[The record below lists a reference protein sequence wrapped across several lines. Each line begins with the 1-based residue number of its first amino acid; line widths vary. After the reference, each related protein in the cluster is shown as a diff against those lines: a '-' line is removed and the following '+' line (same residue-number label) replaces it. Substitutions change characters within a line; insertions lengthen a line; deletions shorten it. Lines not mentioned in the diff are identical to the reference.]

1 MAMILKRR
9 QGRAARLLL
18 VLVFTAGMTI
28 SFTAATQ
35 QHALALSCS
44 PGSSTTATVDGQ
56 TVTTLTYTFGAT
68 CSSQEIDHQCTDLG
82 NDDLIHAIECADI
95 WMSSSA
101 ANINLWG
108 EGEYYCQGPFGYKQC
123 AAMSVDQV
131 FEFGVLGSS
140 PNGVSTY
147 GHPGGNYTCSG
158 GGCPSGTTATTAR
171 AWVDTYH
178 FSGSLGQAGGTCSYI
193 MVAGAETSNSI
204 TLPDGK
210 KIPGASNPAITRYMQ
225 VCFE

>member
-1 MAMILKRR
+1 MAVNMKRPSR
-9 QGRAARLLL
+9 RAARLLL
-18 VLVFTAGMTI
+18 ALVLVAGAMLAF
-28 SFTAATQ
+28 SAAPQ

-44 PGSSTTATVDGQ
+44 PGITRTGTVGGQ
-56 TVTTLTYTFGAT
+56 PVTTLVYTFGAT
-68 CSSQEIDHQCTDLG
+68 CYNVQVDHRCTDIG
-82 NDDLIHAIECADI
+82 NHDSVHAIECADI
-95 WMSSSA
+95 WMSFST

-131 FEFGVLGSS
+131 FEFGVLGSK
-140 PNGVSTY
+140 PGGVSVY

-158 GGCPSGTTATTAR
+158 SGCPSGTTPTTAR

-193 MVAGAETSNSI
+193 MVTGAENTNSI
-204 TLPDGK
+204 TV
-210 KIPGASNPAITRYMQ
+210 PGGTRISGAGNPAVTRYMQ